1 MTVENNKQLVE
12 VLGLVQSTSGFP
24 TDQPCHHSLSTVPL
38 ALRPLGDLVDF
49 RRQTNSESSGNVDK
63 ELFTSFLNPKNV
75 FPAVVLLG
83 LVLRSVLNRQGV
95 RISLILQIS
104 AKKNTI
110 LVKLVR
116 C

>member
-1 MTVENNKQLVE
+1 MLDGRKQ
-12 VLGLVQSTSGFP
+12 QTTCRSFGFGAVDEWFSHRP
-24 TDQPCHHSLSTVPL
+24 TVPPL
-38 ALRPLGDLVDF
+38 WLCRPLGDLVDF
-49 RRQTNSESSGNVDK
+49 RRQTNSESSGNADK

-75 FPAVVLLG
+75 FPVVVLLG

-104 AKKNTI
+104 AKKTTI